1 VLIADDNADMR
12 QYLRHVL
19 SQQFRVE
26 TVADGDLALEAIRK
40 ESPDL
45 IVADVMMPRLDGFGL
60 LKQLRADPAT
70 ADIPFIML
78 SARAGEESRIEGLEA
93 GVDDYLV
100 KPFSARE
107 LLVRVDSHIKMAQLR
122 RRNEEA
128 LRASEQRLA
137 AELIATSRLHEIL
150 KETDRRKDEFL
161 AMLAHELRNPLA
173 PLRNGLQVM
182 KLDRNNPANVELCI
196 GIMERQ
202 VMQMVRLVEDLMDV
216 NRITRGRIELRKERV
231 DLARIIQQAVETSMP
246 AIEAGSHELSL
257 DVPARAMWVDA
268 DVARLAQVLSNL
280 LNNASKYT
288 ERGGRITLSVRPER
302 DVVEISVRDTGMGI
316 PQKMLSR
323 VFDMFTQLDPSMERA
338 QGGLG
343 IGLTLV
349 KRLVEMHG
357 GTVTAFSDGL
367 GAGSEFIV
375 RLPAL

>member
-1 VLIADDNADMR
+1 
-12 QYLRHVL
+12 
-19 SQQFRVE
+19 
-26 TVADGDLALEAIRK
+26 
-40 ESPDL
+40 
-45 IVADVMMPRLDGFGL
+45 
-60 LKQLRADPAT
+60 
-70 ADIPFIML
+70 
-78 SARAGEESRIEGLEA
+78 
-93 GVDDYLV
+93 
-100 KPFSARE
+100 
-107 LLVRVDSHIKMAQLR
+107 
-122 RRNEEA
+122 
-128 LRASEQRLA
+128 
-137 AELIATSRLHEIL
+137 
-150 KETDRRKDEFL
+150 
-161 AMLAHELRNPLA
+161 
-173 PLRNGLQVM
+173 M